1 MNANRISEFDVINS
15 LSKKLGQ
22 KDAKLL
28 IAFVN
33 EKANLTEE
41 HLANKEDLANVKVDI
56 IDKLHTSQ
64 KSILTTVVLLIIGQL
79 GVLLSIILIFLK

>member
-33 EKANLTEE
+33 EK
-41 HLANKEDLANVKVDI
+41 
-56 IDKLHTSQ
+56 
-64 KSILTTVVLLIIGQL
+64 G
-79 GVLLSIILIFLK
+79 

>member
-1 MNANRISEFDVINS
+1 M
-15 LSKKLGQ
+15 K
-22 KDAKLL
+22 
-28 IAFVN
+28 
-33 EKANLTEE
+33 KANLTEE